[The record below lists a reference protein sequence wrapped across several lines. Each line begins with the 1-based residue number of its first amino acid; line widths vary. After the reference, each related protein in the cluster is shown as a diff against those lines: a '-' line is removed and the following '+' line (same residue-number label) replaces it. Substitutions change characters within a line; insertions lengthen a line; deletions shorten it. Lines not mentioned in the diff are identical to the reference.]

1 MARGCGLD
9 GLCGIPATRERIIR
23 PILMVSKAD
32 IVGWLKENNI
42 KYCVDKTNADTAYDR
57 NRIRHNIMPE
67 LERVNSGVLEHM
79 GAMTDILSE
88 ASDYIGTEVNRLLE
102 ECGKDGRLQLKQLK
116 ETHSFVR
123 KSVIKEYLSS
133 YMPFEKDVSLSHIN
147 QIEDVL
153 YMDGE
158 KRVSLPHGKCAIL
171 SYDTLIV
178 TNHEGMEPQG
188 YENCVKMRVFEAT
201 TPLSYP
207 VDTYTK
213 WFDYDKITENVAVRN
228 RKEKDYLI
236 INSLGQK
243 KSLQDYFVNEKIPKY
258 LRDSIPLVC
267 DGDHVMWVIGHRIS
281 EYYKVTD
288 NTKKVLEIIYGG
300 NIDE

>member
-1 MARGCGLD
+1 M
-9 GLCGIPATRERIIR
+9 
-23 PILMVSKAD
+23 
-32 IVGWLKENNI
+32 
-42 KYCVDKTNADTAYDR
+42 
-57 NRIRHNIMPE
+57 
-67 LERVNSGVLEHM
+67 NSGVLEHM

-178 TNHEGMEPQG
+178 TNHEGMEPHG
-188 YENCVKMRVFEAT
+188 Y
-201 TPLSYP
+201 
-207 VDTYTK
+207 
-213 WFDYDKITENVAVRN
+213 
-228 RKEKDYLI
+228 
-236 INSLGQK
+236 
-243 KSLQDYFVNEKIPKY
+243 
-258 LRDSIPLVC
+258 
-267 DGDHVMWVIGHRIS
+267 
-281 EYYKVTD
+281 
-288 NTKKVLEIIYGG
+288 
-300 NIDE
+300 